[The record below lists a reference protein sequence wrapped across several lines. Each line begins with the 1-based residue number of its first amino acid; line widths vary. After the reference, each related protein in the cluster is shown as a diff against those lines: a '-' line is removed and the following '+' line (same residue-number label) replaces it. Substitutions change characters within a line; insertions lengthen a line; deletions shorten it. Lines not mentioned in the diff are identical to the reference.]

1 MTFAGGT
8 TRQAQLD
15 KNEKTSAPIANPQ
28 EANAVARQNRRKPCF
43 CDSFAAEGWHWSAFR
58 TTRYL
63 SSRNF
68 LALNSLGRQFQT
80 ELLLLSETCDQ
91 SWKATL

>member
-28 EANAVARQNRRKPCF
+28 EANAVARQNRRKLRF
-43 CDSFAAEGWHWSAFR
+43 CDSFAAEGWHWTAFR
-58 TTRYL
+58 TARYL

-68 LALNSLGRQFQT
+68 FALNTLGRQFQR
-80 ELLLLSETCDQ
+80 ERLLPPRDLRSIM
-91 SWKATL
+91 KATL